1 VSAGDGG
8 VPAPVVQLLRDAAMR
23 LVPHSEALIQDWT
36 RALLEI
42 SPAPPEEVQSHCR
55 RTLRPMLDR
64 LANGDAA
71 GLLQDEAETAA
82 EAIRMGVSLLP
93 LALAVRAFD
102 RSAVPVLAEASR
114 SREELT
120 RTLAAV
126 RELGSLR
133 LEALLRAQEEEAAR
147 RLVESQDQ
155 AARAMEQ
162 ARDLARANDDLRRSE
177 KESRRRAEQVEL
189 LGSVFRSIAGI
200 LEPERLMQA
209 AAETIQSRMSHNYVA
224 VVVLDHEGI
233 VVGRWAGRP
242 GVGRRSAGRA
252 QGPAGGII
260 GRALRKKAP
269 QVVDDVAQDPDYHA
283 DVPGTRSEM
292 VIPLLEE
299 GEAVGAVDF
308 QSAFPSAFALDDVAV
323 GETLADYL
331 VVALRTAREFEEARR
346 GD

>member
-1 VSAGDGG
+1 
-8 VPAPVVQLLRDAAMR
+8 
-23 LVPHSEALIQDWT
+23 
-36 RALLEI
+36 
-42 SPAPPEEVQSHCR
+42 
-55 RTLRPMLDR
+55 MLDR

-71 GLLQDEAETAA
+71 GLLEEEAEAAA
-82 EAIRMGVSLLP
+82 EAIRMGESLLP

-102 RSAVPVLAEASR
+102 HAAVPLLAEGCATR
-114 SREELT
+114 DELA

-126 RELGSLR
+126 RELGALR
-133 LEALLRAQEEEAAR
+133 LEALLRAQEDEAAR
-147 RLVESQDQ
+147 RLVESQEQ

-177 KESRRRAEQVEL
+177 KDSRRRAEQVEL

-209 AAETIQSRMSHNYVA
+209 AAETIQARMNHNYVA
-224 VVVLDHEGI
+224 VVVLDDEG
-233 VVGRWAGRP
+233 VLVGRWAGRP

-260 GRALRKKAP
+260 GRALRKKSP
-269 QVVDDVAQDPDYHA
+269 QVVDDVAHDAEYHA

-292 VIPLLEE
+292 VIPLLEG
-299 GEAVGAVDF
+299 GEAVGAIDF
-308 QSAFPSAFALDDVAV
+308 QAASPGAVHLDDVAV

-331 VVALRTAREFEEARR
+331 VAAFAGFRQARR
-346 GD
+346 SSADP